1 MRGIIMSS
9 NLAIFTVL
17 AIATLASKSASA
29 APIAKNLMS
38 RVPVIQKIEQDNPQL
53 SPRVLFAG
61 LRAYDHLRT
70 KGLDNRHLLTIVDFN
85 RPSNKRRL
93 WILNVKNGDTQY
105 FTYVAQG
112 QNTGTNVA
120 KHFSNKFGS
129 HESSIGVYLTG
140 QIYYGIDGQ
149 SMRIYGLD
157 DGFNSNVYQRDVV
170 MHPAWYV
177 SHSFAKKYKRIG
189 NTYGCFGLNEKL
201 APKIIPE
208 IEGGTVMVAY
218 YPNNQWLT
226 TSPYERLM
234 LT

>member
-1 MRGIIMSS
+1 MTS
-9 NLAIFTVL
+9 NLPVAAVVTVL
-17 AIATLASKSASA
+17 AISILASESAFA
-29 APIAKNLMS
+29 APSVKNLMS

-53 SPRVLFAG
+53 SPQVLFAG

-70 KGLDNRHLLTIVDFN
+70 EGLDNRHLLTIVDFN

-112 QNTGTNVA
+112 QNTGINVA
-120 KHFSNKFGS
+120 KHFSNQFGS

-140 QIYYGIDGQ
+140 KIYYGVDGQ

-177 SHSFAKKYKRIG
+177 SHSFAQKYNRIG
-189 NTYGCFGLNEKL
+189 NTYGCFGLNKKL
-201 APKIIPE
+201 APKIISE
-208 IEGGTVMVAY
+208 IEDGTVMVAY
-218 YPNNQWLT
+218 YPNKKWLA
-226 TSPYERLM
+226 TSAYEQLM